1 MSVMS
6 DTAVARTEPKG
17 WTIPQGLL
25 AGVLVLLGTA
35 ITAIAFLVMWQTVTD
50 VVRQYMHSRAWTVPV
65 AGEIA
70 FLFFYLL
77 GVLLAWRKAP
87 PVAARS
93 LLMAGLIAGSVQL
106 NVYAARGV
114 LVDAVAHLLVT
125 WSFFG
130 VLITGK
136 AAITALRG
144 GKVRA
149 DRIGAA
155 EWLTHPARSAALAW
169 WMQAWGEPSR
179 QVALDRYMRLLFTIA
194 VAQSDSRVGRTP
206 VLWRHKLPRR
216 FRFQLSAGLL
226 PDSVLTGEGDW
237 QEAVTEHVR
246 GELKLLDKAPAQGTA
261 EVTVGG
267 TAEGSPEGT
276 AQGISEGTTGGTPQG
291 TRKGSAE
298 GSQWPESRTVDRA
311 LLVRRTRAAMRRWED
326 KHPEQATAGKRL
338 PATQLGAALK
348 LRMSRDTATA
358 LLAEAAADG
367 KPHLVPPPMSQTAA
381 VSLPGVRL

>member
-1 MSVMS
+1 MS
-6 DTAVARTEPKG
+6 DMPEPKG

-149 DRIGAA
+149 DRIGVA

-246 GELKLLDKAPAQGTA
+246 GELKLLDKAPAQGTP
-261 EVTVGG
+261 EVTSEVTSGGTTEG
-267 TAEGSPEGT
+267 TAEGSPQGT
-276 AQGISEGTTGGTPQG
+276 ADGSAGGTPQG
-291 TRKGSAE
+291 IRKGTTE